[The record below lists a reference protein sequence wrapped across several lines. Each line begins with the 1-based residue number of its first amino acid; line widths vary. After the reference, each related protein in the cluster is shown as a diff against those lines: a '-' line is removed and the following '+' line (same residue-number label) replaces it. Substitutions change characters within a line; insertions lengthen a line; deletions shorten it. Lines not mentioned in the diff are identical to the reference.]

1 MADDF
6 AAQVRRWSDET
17 QRKLDQVV
25 RKVSIDAFSEVIRM
39 SPVDSGRFKGNWMV
53 GVNMV
58 PSGYV
63 WEQYDPAGG
72 ATIAEASGRVDVAEA
87 GDVIWLVNNLPYASR
102 LENGWSAQA
111 PAGMVRMTAARWQP
125 IVDRIVAQVANG

>member
-1 MADDF
+1 MPGDF
-6 AAQVRRWSDET
+6 ARQVRRWSDET

-39 SPVDSGRFKGNWMV
+39 SPVDSGRFKGNWMA
-53 GVNMV
+53 GVNMA
-58 PSGYV
+58 PGGYV

-72 ATIAEASGRVDVAEA
+72 ATIAEASGRVEVAEA

-102 LENGWSAQA
+102 LENGWSGQA
-111 PAGMVRMTAARWQP
+111 PSGMVRLTAARWQP
-125 IVDRIVAQVANG
+125 IVNRIVAQVANG